1 MWADLSAYIVLT
13 SQAWRQ
19 WFSVELGSSGK
30 NQPIDPPHIAAM
42 ALYTIKAGEF
52 LLNLISTRVS
62 GLQEV
67 DGAAKGRRRVEERSI
82 PVTIQARKYA

>member
-1 MWADLSAYIVLT
+1 
-13 SQAWRQ
+13 
-19 WFSVELGSSGK
+19 
-30 NQPIDPPHIAAM
+30 M